1 MRRKRNCAWI
11 GFFLLVGAM
20 AQAQSVKVE
29 YDPKVD
35 FTPYKTYSWMKLSA
49 TNHPFVQE
57 DVVGA
62 IDLQLKAKGLT
73 KVDSGGD
80 LLVNAYGSLDEGIN
94 VAYAVDGY
102 ALPNVDSPITWA
114 YGVPV
119 SATSTSVYVDKG
131 TLVVDLA
138 DRRAKQLKWRAT
150 AKAKLD
156 PDQHEKSLEIIEKAV
171 VKMFRDYP
179 KHH

>member
-1 MRRKRNCAWI
+1 MGRKRNCAWV
-11 GFFLLVGAM
+11 GFFLLVGVLAH
-20 AQAQSVKVE
+20 AQKVKVE
-29 YDPKVD
+29 YDPNVD

-62 IDLQLKAKGLT
+62 IDLQLKAKGLK

-80 LLVNAYGSLDEGIN
+80 LLVNGYGSLNEGIN

-138 DRRAKQLKWRAT
+138 DRRAKQLKWRGT
-150 AKAKLD
+150 AKANLD
-156 PDQHEKSLEIIEKAV
+156 PDQQEKSLEIIEKAV

-179 KHH
+179 KRH

>member
-1 MRRKRNCAWI
+1 MGRKRNCAWV
-11 GFFLLVGAM
+11 GFFLLVGIL
-20 AQAQSVKVE
+20 AQAQKVKVE
-29 YDPKVD
+29 YDPNVD

-62 IDLQLKAKGLT
+62 IDLQLKAKGLK

-80 LLVNAYGSLDEGIN
+80 LLVNGYGSLNEGIN

-119 SATSTSVYVDKG
+119 LATSTSVYVDKG

-138 DRRAKQLKWRAT
+138 DRRAKQLKWRGT
-150 AKAKLD
+150 AKANLD
-156 PDQHEKSLEIIEKAV
+156 PDQQEKSLEIIEKAV